1 MNTQLNIEDFDFT
14 AFSNY
19 VDKHEVLSCIQDES
33 FDFDPDDFDNFK
45 EQIQD
50 YFQENDLLDQ
60 EIIYYANAIEFLK
73 KHDQSLQES
82 LELAKEYGFTIE
94 NINSELLASLL
105 ATEHAKEEFDDFL
118 ASDTLQEIFD
128 FLALENLEQELEKIE
143 NERLESNQKELSIES
158 KIEELKAEIHVRK
171 NPVLEA

>member
-14 AFSNY
+14 AFNNY
-19 VDKHEVLSCIQDES
+19 VDKHEVLRCIQDEN
-33 FDFDPDDFDNFK
+33 FDFDTDDFDNFK
-45 EQIQD
+45 EQIQE
-50 YFQENDLLDQ
+50 YFQENNLLDQ

-73 KHDQSLQES
+73 KHDQSLSQS
-82 LELAKEYGFTIE
+82 LELAKDCGYTIE

-128 FLALENLEQELEKIE
+128 FLALENLEQELEKLE
-143 NERLESNQKELSIES
+143 NERVELNQ
-158 KIEELKAEIHVRK
+158 KIEELKAKIDARK

>member
-1 MNTQLNIEDFDFT
+1 MNTPLNIENFDFT

-19 VDKHEVLSCIQDES
+19 VDKHEVLRCVHDRS
-33 FDFDPDDFDNFK
+33 FDFDPYDFDNFK

-50 YFQENDLLDQ
+50 YFQDNNLLDQ

-73 KHDQSLQES
+73 RHDQSLQQS
-82 LELAKEYGFTIE
+82 IELANVNDYTIE

-143 NERLESNQKELSIES
+143 KERVELNQ
-158 KIEELKAEIHVRK
+158 KIEELKAEIHARK